1 MMLNPV
7 CPRPPDL
14 LRNFNLITNDPL
26 VILLYFSFH
35 GFFSTL
41 LTDSKTL
48 ERIPLQPPMDY
59 SDEVL
64 HHENGRAS
72 TDEHQRK
79 WQRPKLYLAIDCST
93 FSYLPSRWTFERPGN
108 VNRRVLFTATVN
120 LCESLQAVFSSFVIS
135 TSNGRSPPTCSKISL
150 LFSHCG
156 KILML
161 QFY

>member
-1 MMLNPV
+1 MKQCLMMLNPV

-26 VILLYFSFH
+26 VILLHFSFH

-59 SDEVL
+59 SDEAL

-72 TDEHQRK
+72 TNEHQRK
-79 WQRPKLYLAIDCST
+79 
-93 FSYLPSRWTFERPGN
+93 
-108 VNRRVLFTATVN
+108 
-120 LCESLQAVFSSFVIS
+120 
-135 TSNGRSPPTCSKISL
+135 
-150 LFSHCG
+150 
-156 KILML
+156 
-161 QFY
+161 